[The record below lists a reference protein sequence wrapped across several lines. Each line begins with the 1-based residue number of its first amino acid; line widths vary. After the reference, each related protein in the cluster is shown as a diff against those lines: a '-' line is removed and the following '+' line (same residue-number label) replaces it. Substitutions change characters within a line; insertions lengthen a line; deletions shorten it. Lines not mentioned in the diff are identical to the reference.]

1 MNHSIWRLSAFSVLT
16 SLLVFAVAALAAE
29 PRITATS
36 HAERSHEL
44 TPAERRATSLA
55 AGRILRH
62 AYLARQAVTEEDEE
76 KVAEEVDQG
85 LKLVQIIESVQP
97 KYTVK
102 SEIKAGKLS
111 YSADEVVAPPL
122 VPIYDEVGEVELIG
136 PLAAAKRE
144 QQRGGDSTDVVEDV
158 TVEHTSLFLDLAF
171 AKAGLTE
178 AKKALAEK
186 DWKGTDRALASVQRS
201 AVFELNALDIPLAT
215 ARENLYL
222 AHTRV
227 ESGDMEGARTSLE
240 VASEALESYAKIA
253 GEKRSA
259 EVEKL
264 RGEIQKLSTKIASG
278 EQGDSTTEQ
287 VEERILSWWDRVVQ
301 WWEE

>member
-1 MNHSIWRLSAFSVLT
+1 MWRLSVFPVLAG
-16 SLLVFAVAALAAE
+16 LLLFAIAALAAE

-36 HAERSHEL
+36 RAERSHEL

-62 AYLARQAVTEEDEE
+62 AYLARQAVTEEDGK
-76 KVAEEVDQG
+76 KVAQEVDQG

-97 KYTVK
+97 KYTVTA
-102 SEIKAGKLS
+102 EIKAGKLS

-122 VPIYDEVGEVELIG
+122 VPIYDEIGEVELIG
-136 PLAAAKRE
+136 PLAAAKKE
-144 QQRGGDSTDVVEDV
+144 QQSGDDSTEVVEDV
-158 TVEHTSLFLDLAF
+158 SVEHTSLLLNLAF
-171 AKAGLTE
+171 AKAGLTQ
-178 AKKALAEK
+178 AKKALAEG
-186 DWKGTDRALASVQRS
+186 DWKHTDQALALVQRS
-201 AVFELNALDIPLAT
+201 AVFEVDALDAPLAT

-222 AHTRV
+222 AHSRV
-227 ESGDMEGARTSLE
+227 QGGDLEGARTALDA
-240 VASEALESYAKIA
+240 ASEALENYAKIA
-253 GEKRSA
+253 GEERSA

-264 RGEIQKLSTKIASG
+264 RGEIEKLSTEIAG
-278 EQGDSTTEQ
+278 GKQGDSATEQ